1 MGNPN
6 QAYLRYGADQKF
18 HLSAGRL
25 CQIGRSLANEV
36 VVQDAEVSR
45 HHASVEARETEFIL
59 SDAGSRNGT
68 FLNGNKIQGPMRLK
82 PGDRIEVGNT
92 QIVFEW
98 PGAPG
103 AGGMAPFHDDA
114 TIATTLIP
122 PSHFTVVLTM
132 NGFAKVA
139 GQADP
144 GKLDAAL
151 ALCRDQVTEILRRE
165 RLTSVRFAGDL
176 VILDADERGGPGA
189 ADLLERV
196 CSAASDMAIALEQLP
211 AHANVIGRIQV
222 SGGVHLADA
231 GPASSDG
238 LQQGIS
244 LAAQASK
251 MGTVLQLNDEAAER
265 LKSRFPA
272 VADAMMP
279 SALPGAMAVQ
289 FFQLQQVMQG

>member
-1 MGNPN
+1 MGNAT

-18 HLSAGRL
+18 HLAAGRL

-36 VVQDAEVSR
+36 VIQDAEVSR

-68 FLNGNKIQGPMRLK
+68 FLNGNRIQGPVRLK

-103 AGGMAPFHDDA
+103 LAPRFNEDA
-114 TIATTLIP
+114 TIAATLIP

-132 NGFAKVA
+132 NGFPKVA
-139 GQADP
+139 EHADP
-144 GKLDAAL
+144 AKLDAAL
-151 ALCRDQVTEILRRE
+151 GLCRDQLQEILKRE
-165 RLTSVRFAGDL
+165 RLGNLRFSGDL
-176 VILDADERGGPGA
+176 VILDAGEQGGTGA

-196 CSAASDMAIALEQLP
+196 LSASSDMAIALEQLP

-222 SGGVHLADA
+222 SGGIWLQDA
-231 GPASSDG
+231 IPPAGSSDA
-238 LQQGIS
+238 LKQAVS

-251 MGTVLQLNDEAAER
+251 MGTVLQLNATAVER
-265 LKSRFPA
+265 VKSRYPGISESL
-272 VADAMMP
+272 MP
-279 SALPGAMAVQ
+279 SPVPGAMALQ